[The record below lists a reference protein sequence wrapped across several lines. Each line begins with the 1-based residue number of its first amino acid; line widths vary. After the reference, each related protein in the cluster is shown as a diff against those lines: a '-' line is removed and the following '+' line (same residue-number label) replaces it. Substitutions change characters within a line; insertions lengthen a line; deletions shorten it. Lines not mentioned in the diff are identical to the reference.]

1 MIGNKKAFKEDFNRD
16 HYLMDENDDFYGPQN
31 IQNITG
37 SDYAA
42 VIVEYSKDDEPINII
57 ADQ

>member
-1 MIGNKKAFKEDFNRD
+1 
-16 HYLMDENDDFYGPQN
+16 MDENDDLYGPQN

-42 VIVEYSKDDEPINII
+42 VIVEYSKDDEPVNII
-57 ADQ
+57 ADY